1 MQILSQQAWDGTK
14 ILMSNTSGNV
24 DTVLNNV
31 SLYNDRFHAGP
42 RCRGRRGAEGYEGTR
57 LSKKELLKTL

>member
-1 MQILSQQAWDGTK
+1 MPGLSKLYCGSRSPGGLVKMQILSQQAWDGTK

-31 SLYNDRFHAGP
+31 SLYND
-42 RCRGRRGAEGYEGTR
+42 
-57 LSKKELLKTL
+57 